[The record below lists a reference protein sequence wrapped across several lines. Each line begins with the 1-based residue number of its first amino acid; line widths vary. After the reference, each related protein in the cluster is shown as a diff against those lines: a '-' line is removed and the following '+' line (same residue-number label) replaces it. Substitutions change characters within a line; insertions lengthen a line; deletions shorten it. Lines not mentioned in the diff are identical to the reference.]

1 MKTGIKSIA
10 DYAGGIGSEIS
21 VECHITNGLPSIIII
36 GYATKAVDEAKE
48 RLRASFANSSMQ
60 LPKKRITLNLSPADI
75 PKDSTSLD
83 LAMAAAVLAQ
93 SKQINTERL
102 QNCVFLGELSLDGS
116 LNTVRG
122 LIGRILILKNRSDYI
137 FYIPRNNLQQALLIP
152 DITIKAA
159 GSLRDVYLDL
169 SGALPLK
176 PIHTGSGKHAK
187 RLVDNDIIDFS
198 EISGQPIAKRA
209 LEIAAAGHHNILLHG
224 PPGTGKTMLARAMC
238 GILPDL
244 EHSEMLEVTHIHS
257 LGNSKNADKIM
268 DCRPFRAPHH
278 TASATSLVGGGA
290 KPKPGEASL
299 AHRGVL
305 FMDELPEFKR
315 DCLEAL
321 RQPLEDREITVAR
334 VQNSATYPADFIL
347 VATHNPCPCG
357 YWGTDKACKCS
368 ASAIDKYQKKISGPI
383 LDRIDLHLPVQ
394 DIDHKKILE
403 KRSLQ
408 KESEAIK
415 QKVDRAYSLQR
426 QRFGSARFNSSMSN
440 KEIREIAGLSKEAKD
455 LLDTATSRLG
465 ISARA
470 YIRTAKVARTIADL
484 AEEPDILAEHISEA
498 LGYRQQ
504 VFT

>member
-1 MKTGIKSIA
+1 
-10 DYAGGIGSEIS
+10 
-21 VECHITNGLPSIIII
+21 
-36 GYATKAVDEAKE
+36 
-48 RLRASFANSSMQ
+48 
-60 LPKKRITLNLSPADI
+60 
-75 PKDSTSLD
+75 
-83 LAMAAAVLAQ
+83 
-93 SKQINTERL
+93 
-102 QNCVFLGELSLDGS
+102 
-116 LNTVRG
+116 
-122 LIGRILILKNRSDYI
+122 
-137 FYIPRNNLQQALLIP
+137 
-152 DITIKAA
+152 
-159 GSLRDVYLDL
+159 
-169 SGALPLK
+169 
-176 PIHTGSGKHAK
+176 
-187 RLVDNDIIDFS
+187 
-198 EISGQPIAKRA
+198 
-209 LEIAAAGHHNILLHG
+209 
-224 PPGTGKTMLARAMC
+224 
-238 GILPDL
+238 
-244 EHSEMLEVTHIHS
+244 
-257 LGNSKNADKIM
+257 
-268 DCRPFRAPHH
+268 
-278 TASATSLVGGGA
+278 
-290 KPKPGEASL
+290 
-299 AHRGVL
+299 
-305 FMDELPEFKR
+305 
-315 DCLEAL
+315 
-321 RQPLEDREITVAR
+321 
-334 VQNSATYPADFIL
+334 